1 MAFKLR
7 SEVDLESVVET
18 AVRQLVSVSNW
29 GNSSFVSLPL
39 FYPGGGAISVK
50 IETWSA
56 SEFRVSDNGF
66 AYREV
71 ESLGAERS
79 FSKTASRIASEQG
92 VSANRR
98 MIYSEAKA
106 AQLAMKIAKVGIA
119 SWQIAHHICEK
130 VSVHEEAVIAEGLY
144 DRLVTIFGAG
154 RVKPEGVTLVGLS
167 TNSWEVSAFV
177 ELGDHG
183 AVFDAVAK
191 HRNSIY
197 RTATKFHDLA
207 ALDKPPRLI
216 AVVRDKAEL
225 GVGFALLAQAGMVI
239 EEDQANDVFE
249 RAAA

>member
-1 MAFKLR
+1 MGKQSTDEERA
-7 SEVDLESVVET
+7 SAAGMTATAVES

-56 SEFRVSDNGF
+56 SRFRVSDNGF
-66 AYREV
+66 AFREV

-98 MIYSEAKA
+98 MIYSEAGV

-144 DRLVTIFGAG
+144 DRLVAIFGAS
-154 RVKPEGVTLVGLS
+154 RVKPEGVTLVGR
-167 TNSWEVSAFV
+167 V
-177 ELGDHG
+177 
-183 AVFDAVAK
+183 
-191 HRNSIY
+191 
-197 RTATKFHDLA
+197 TA
-207 ALDKPPRLI
+207 PPP
-216 AVVRDKAEL
+216 
-225 GVGFALLAQAGMVI
+225 
-239 EEDQANDVFE
+239 EDQTSRL
-249 RAAA
+249 RARGSKRGK